1 MIIHTITSPAFV
13 FLSMSYSTMKSLDIP
28 RSEFCL
34 WSASEGLYEIL
45 ADFEVGLLTTANVL
59 PAVNGIFSI
68 KSILNKLSLHKY
80 LLSSINEK
88 KALFNMLILEKCLK
102 SPPPHS
108 FNYRLLYCRRKTFKS
123 EQKFIFGSTFIT
135 VWPQYCLTEWIVA
148 FFTII
153 PLISNFCSNSLRIGG
168 TLTSVNSLDSS
179 IETWIWKS
187 ATICFG
193 LMYITCSYEPRL
205 RFKSS
210 W

>member
-13 FLSMSYSTMKSLDIP
+13 FLSMSYSTMKSPDIP

-102 SPPPHS
+102 SPPPH
-108 FNYRLLYCRRKTFKS
+108 
-123 EQKFIFGSTFIT
+123 
-135 VWPQYCLTEWIVA
+135 
-148 FFTII
+148 I
-153 PLISNFCSNSLRIGG
+153 PLIIDYFIADGRRSNQNRSL
-168 TLTSVNSLDSS
+168 SLEVHSLQCDHNIAWLNESS
-179 IETWIWKS
+179 PFS
-187 ATICFG
+187 Q
-193 LMYITCSYEPRL
+193 SYLWFPTFAPTHYVLEEL
-205 RFKSS
+205 
-210 W
+210 

>member
-13 FLSMSYSTMKSLDIP
+13 FLSMSYSTMKSPDIP

-88 KALFNMLILEKCLK
+88 KALFI
-102 SPPPHS
+102 
-108 FNYRLLYCRRKTFKS
+108 
-123 EQKFIFGSTFIT
+123 
-135 VWPQYCLTEWIVA
+135 
-148 FFTII
+148 
-153 PLISNFCSNSLRIGG
+153 
-168 TLTSVNSLDSS
+168 
-179 IETWIWKS
+179 
-187 ATICFG
+187 
-193 LMYITCSYEPRL
+193 
-205 RFKSS
+205 
-210 W
+210 